1 MVKESME
8 KIIKP
13 PEVLGT
19 GFSINFYCGPKRRQ
33 MVQINLHDVYT
44 VIPLSDAISY
54 FAKVLN
60 AMKARARQTHH
71 LRLRFRQA
79 RKQ

>member
-19 GFSINFYCGPKRRQ
+19 GFSINFYCGPERRQ

-44 VIPLSDAISY
+44 VMPLSDAISY
-54 FAKVLN
+54 FAEVLH
-60 AMKARARQTHH
+60 AMKARGRQAHH
-71 LRLRFRQA
+71 VQLRLRQA